1 MKNIIKIAFLFY
13 FSLAG
18 FLSAQAKFLISKD
31 TNILYQ
37 KTVYFDFN
45 SFSINESEIPVLATI
60 IRAARANDGLFIM
73 EINGHTDFI
82 DNDLY
87 NFELGKKRA
96 ESVAD
101 YLKKRGL
108 DPAFMKIQSFGKKK
122 SISDNKSEEGRAK
135 NRRVEIVLVK
145 KKNSDLIASG
155 VLLIKGKVI
164 EKSTGKYIPSFITIT
179 QISDNR
185 SNNQKIAFF
194 ERKSVY
200 SRNIDKGFTYEIHF
214 AADGYKTI
222 VKRIEVKNESL
233 EPIFYVDAELEKL
246 NVKQKL
252 TFKNIYFIPDQP
264 VFRDDAFSDLEK
276 LLAFM
281 QSDSNSVIEIQGHV
295 NFPKPLFDQ
304 NPEEREFNY
313 TLSLNRALAVY
324 KYLVNNG
331 ISHERLTYKGY
342 GNSRM
347 VKPLA
352 TTKSEA
358 MENMRVEVWV
368 LN

>member
-1 MKNIIKIAFLFY
+1 MKNIIKITLFTF

-18 FLSAQAKFLISKD
+18 FLSLQAKFLISKD

-45 SFSINESEIPVLATI
+45 SFLINESEIPVLTTI
-60 IRAARANDGLFIM
+60 LRAAKANDGLFTM

-82 DNDLY
+82 DNDKY

-96 ESVAD
+96 EAVAD
-101 YLKKRGL
+101 YLKKKGL
-108 DPAFMKIQSFGKKK
+108 DPTNMLIQSFGKKK

-135 NRRVEIVLVK
+135 NRRVEIILVK
-145 KKNSDLIASG
+145 RKASDLIASG
-155 VLLIKGKVI
+155 VLVIRGKVI
-164 EKSTGKYIPSFITIT
+164 EKSSGKYIPSFITIS

-214 AADGYKTI
+214 AADGYKTV
-222 VKRIEVKNESL
+222 VKRITIDHNSSD
-233 EPIFYVDAELEKL
+233 PILYVDAELEKL

-281 QSDSNSVIEIQGHV
+281 QSDSSSVIEIQGHV
-295 NFPKPLFDQ
+295 NFPKPLYDQ
-304 NPEEREFNY
+304 SPLEREFNY

-324 KYLVNNG
+324 KYLINNG
-331 ISHERLTYKGY
+331 ISQDRLTYKGY